1 MVSFYIDFL
10 IIILSSH
17 RYRIDRDVDELEK
30 VLDIGKAWG
39 CIGKLVNC
47 DGNFKYPTLTKVAKA
62 ILTIPHSN
70 ADSERVFSIVKKNAK
85 DTRTSMKVETLSHL
99 MQVKMRMLAEKKCCH
114 ERTFSMDF
122 Y

>member
-1 MVSFYIDFL
+1 M
-10 IIILSSH
+10 
-17 RYRIDRDVDELEK
+17 
-30 VLDIGKAWG
+30 
-39 CIGKLVNC
+39 NC

-114 ERTFSMDF
+114 ERTFSNDF
-122 Y
+122 FKEAKSATVNFLKKTCEEEDEHDVCQLGVISV